1 MIKFFKKVAFWEG
14 VSYLILLF
22 VAMPMKYLAGYA
34 MAVRV
39 VGMAHGVL
47 FVLCCAVLLE
57 LFRRKDFTFG
67 FATFAFIMS
76 LLPFGT
82 FVLEGKIKSD

>member
-1 MIKFFKKVAFWEG
+1 MIDLFKKVAFWEG
-14 VSYLILLF
+14 VSYLVLLF

-47 FVLCCAVLLE
+47 FVLFCVILADLL
-57 LFRRKDFTFG
+57 RRKDFTLG
-67 FATFAFIMS
+67 FASFAFLMS

-82 FVLEGKIKSD
+82 FVLEGKIKTS